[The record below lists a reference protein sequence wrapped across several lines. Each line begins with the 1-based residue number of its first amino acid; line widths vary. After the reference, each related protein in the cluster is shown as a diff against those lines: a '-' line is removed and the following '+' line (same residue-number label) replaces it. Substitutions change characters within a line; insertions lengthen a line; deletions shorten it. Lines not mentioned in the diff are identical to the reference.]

1 MRGLTLPPAIGIWAI
16 LLGATLSSWLVAED
30 MGSLA
35 APYAATAVV
44 LIAALKIRLVFVHFM
59 ELGRRVLPW
68 RIVFEAWIGVV
79 TTLILAA
86 YWSGH

>member
-1 MRGLTLPPAIGIWAI
+1 MPGSSLPPAIGIWAI
-16 LLGATLSSWLVAED
+16 LLGATLLSWVVAED
-30 MGSLA
+30 VGGLA

-59 ELGRRVLPW
+59 ELGRQVLPW

-86 YWSGH
+86 YWSGA